1 MEDMRINR
9 LEVQFDEF
17 ASATRSGFRDVDT
30 RLCKIESRL
39 EQSATKAALSEVE
52 ATLKAALSAIE
63 ARLEQS
69 ATKADLIAIE
79 ARLEQ
84 SATKADLIAIEARLD
99 QTATKA
105 DMQDSRIEMY
115 KNNADMKTWL
125 LATMITII
133 ALFCVALFGLQHW
146 NG

>member
-1 MEDMRINR
+1 MRINR

-17 ASATRSGFRDVDT
+17 ASETRSGFRDVDM

-39 EQSATKAALSEVE
+39 EQSATKAALSEVQT
-52 ATLKAALSAIE
+52 TLKAALS
-63 ARLEQS
+63 
-69 ATKADLIAIE
+69 AIE

-105 DMQDSRIEMY
+105 DMQDSRIEMH

>member
-1 MEDMRINR
+1 MEDMRIDR
-9 LEVQFDEF
+9 LEVQFDEL
-17 ASATRSGFRDVDT
+17 AAEMRNGFRTVDM

-39 EQSATKAALSEVE
+39 DQTATQAALSAVEDRLDQTATKAALSEVE
-52 ATLKAALSAIE
+52 SSLKAALSAAEAGLKAALSAVE
-63 ARLEQS
+63 ARLE
-69 ATKADLIAIE
+69 
-79 ARLEQ
+79 
-84 SATKADLIAIEARLD
+84 

-125 LATMITII
+125 LATMIAII
-133 ALFCVALFGLQHW
+133 ALFCVALFGLHHW